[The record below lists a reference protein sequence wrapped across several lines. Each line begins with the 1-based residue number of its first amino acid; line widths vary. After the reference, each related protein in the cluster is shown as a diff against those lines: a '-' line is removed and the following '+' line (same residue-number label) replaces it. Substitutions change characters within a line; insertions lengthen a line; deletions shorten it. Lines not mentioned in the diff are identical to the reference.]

1 MRSELVYSAGIHIT
15 NRFLLSTVA
24 MGAVRKLHINSTR
37 VEDTTNQVFSELGN
51 GNYLEVTMPE
61 IKAAP
66 ALDHFLIPVAV
77 G

>member
-1 MRSELVYSAGIHIT
+1 MRSELVYSAGIQIT

-37 VEDTTNQVFSELGN
+37 VEDTTNQVFTEVAN
-51 GNYLEVTMPE
+51 GNYVQVTMPK

-66 ALDHFLIPVAV
+66 SIDPLLIPVAV
-77 G
+77 